1 MAVCVA
7 DAAAPV
13 VALPAVVAALDPAAL
28 LRLEPRRVLVG
39 RLPGRGG
46 VDPGER
52 VQGDNL
58 ALGAAF
64 IRTAG
69 DNGVELNL
77 AYRF

>member
-1 MAVCVA
+1 M
-7 DAAAPV
+7 
-13 VALPAVVAALDPAAL
+13 
-28 LRLEPRRVLVG
+28 LVG